1 MDDRRGSESR
11 DRMPARRRNDD
22 EYEYDSYPRR
32 RPYPPRPRPRP
43 RPRRR
48 RRRVWPVLLTGCLIG
63 ILVSVIAAAVVVFT
77 AFRVSQGQGIGI
89 GPVGN
94 STRTFTHEDTT
105 QVPLS
110 TLSQLQICDKIGDVS
125 IKVDPNATMA
135 TVTSKKVVHKSS
147 QSDANQAFGRI
158 SVEVQPPGTI
168 TNPLTCTKLQVT
180 PTPPA
185 ASAAS
190 ASPTA
195 SSTTTAGDTNSTL
208 IVNVTQPNS
217 DSFMRTTSDEVDLSL
232 TLPQK
237 ALPQEVA
244 SMLLDIEAPVG
255 NIMVDGVSGLLQI
268 SGSTGNVTVSH
279 VVLAP
284 GSQIEAA
291 QGDVTFNGWLLPP
304 DPPDTN
310 ARYVLQS
317 EKGNIDVTLPDN
329 TNVTLDANTNVGAV
343 HSEFPLTV
351 NNNGGPVNY
360 HGPLNSSASSQATAT
375 LYLDVSTGNI
385 SIHKSQA

>member
-1 MDDRRGSESR
+1 MDDRRGR
-11 DRMPARRRNDD
+11 DPRPARRRYDD
-22 EYEYDSYPRR
+22 EYDDEYDSYPRR

-77 AFRVSQGQGIGI
+77 AFRVSQGQGVGI

-94 STRTFTHEDTT
+94 PTRTFTHEDTT
-105 QVPLS
+105 QIPLS

-158 SVEVQPPGTI
+158 SVEVQPPNTI
-168 TNPLTCTKLQVT
+168 TNPLTCTKPQVT
-180 PTPPA
+180 PT
-185 ASAAS
+185 AS

-195 SSTTTAGDTNSTL
+195 SSTATTGDTSGML

-217 DSFMRTTSDEVDLSL
+217 DTFMRTTSDEVDLSL

-237 ALPQEVA
+237 VLPQQVA

-255 NIMVDGVSGLLQI
+255 NITVDGVSGLLQI

-279 VVLAP
+279 AVLAP

-291 QGDVTFNGWLLPP
+291 QGNVTFNGWLLPP

-317 EKGNIDVTLPDN
+317 EKGNV
-329 TNVTLDANTNVGAV
+329 
-343 HSEFPLTV
+343 
-351 NNNGGPVNY
+351 
-360 HGPLNSSASSQATAT
+360 
-375 LYLDVSTGNI
+375 
-385 SIHKSQA
+385 

>member
-1 MDDRRGSESR
+1 MDDRRGR
-11 DRMPARRRNDD
+11 DTRPARRRYDDD

-32 RPYPPRPRPRP
+32 RPYPPRPRP

-77 AFRVSQGQGIGI
+77 AFRVSQGQGI

-135 TVTSKKVVHKSS
+135 TVTSKKVVHKST

-168 TNPLTCTKLQVT
+168 TNPLTCTKPQMT
-180 PTPPA
+180 PTA
-185 ASAAS
+185 TATSATSATS

-195 SSTTTAGDTNSTL
+195 SPTTGGTNNML

-237 ALPQEVA
+237 ALPQQVA

-255 NIMVDGVSGLLQI
+255 NVTVDGVSGLLQI

-279 VVLAP
+279 AVLAP

-291 QGDVTFNGWLLPP
+291 QGNVTFNGWLLPP

-360 HGPLNSSASSQATAT
+360 HGPLNNSASSQATAT

-385 SIHKSQA
+385 SIHKSQV